1 MFHRMIGEKA
11 SVARLS
17 LRVREEMTQDE
28 TLEEL
33 EENTKDA
40 FVFMISV
47 I

>member
-1 MFHRMIGEKA
+1 MIGEKA